1 MIGKIGKKIENEI
14 FISNSI
20 RHRNTE
26 PVVIMMNPDL
36 FKRLKREI
44 LSTVHPF
51 DNGDVPPKFMGLRII
66 RSEDMSIDEIL
77 VK

>member
-1 MIGKIGKKIENEI
+1 MIGAIGKKIENEI

-26 PVVIMMNPDL
+26 LVIMMNPDL

-44 LSTVHPF
+44 LSTVHSF